1 MYKVIKALC
10 VIVSFFC
17 KHIKTGLKHFRDHRW
32 QGTQG
37 TQGSK
42 RARRR
47 QLLGGGRW
55 GNRSS
60 SNTSSKILKSRKAD
74 KCGNRP
80 WETFNN
86 LKTEK
91 WGKYDEN
98 HFEMSSAIVLLFV
111 NVCWFALFVSVD
123 GVLLNQWWS
132 IETSSFSPFL
142 SVLCFMLETLAW
154 NVTYIS
160 FGRNSRGC
168 QYKPRCNCQFLRFP
182 LVPVTV
188 DHFYSIN
195 VRTIPYNIWQY
206 DRVVWRR
213 V

>member
-10 VIVSFFC
+10 VIPSFFY
-17 KHIKTGLKHFRDHRW
+17 IKTGLKQFRDHRW
-32 QGTQG
+32 QGTQGTQG

-60 SNTSSKILKSRKAD
+60 SNTSSKILKSWKAD

-80 WETFNN
+80 WGTFNN

-98 HFEMSSAIVLLFV
+98 HFEMSSANVLLFV
-111 NVCWFALFVSVD
+111 NVCSFALFSLSMESSLINGEVTKPAVS
-123 GVLLNQWWS
+123 LH
-132 IETSSFSPFL
+132 FS
-142 SVLCFMLETLAW
+142 
-154 NVTYIS
+154 
-160 FGRNSRGC
+160 
-168 QYKPRCNCQFLRFP
+168 RFC
-182 LVPVTV
+182 V
-188 DHFYSIN
+188 SC
-195 VRTIPYNIWQY
+195 
-206 DRVVWRR
+206 
-213 V
+213 